1 MKRQISHSHKLYR
14 HPSSMGIPFK
24 TRHFYPDELRLLKTL
39 KTQKEKEGGGKIKF
53 YHFVIAGLLGAG
65 LTYITTK
72 IPDSFWTFLF
82 GALAVFSFAFIVFM
96 PYEVYKMRKKQKDFL
111 QRLNATID
119 KGTVDT
125 CLINA
130 KRIAIAKEY
139 EDEGDL
145 FIIEYDTDK
154 VLYLWD
160 YDYNLRKKFPSLDFE
175 IYEDNF
181 FKLLGRQVYPLSDRI
196 KPLTIDKK
204 AKWNYMSKIG
214 AAGHLET
221 ENVSFDKLIEDYNN
235 CA

>member
-1 MKRQISHSHKLYR
+1 MD
-14 HPSSMGIPFK
+14 IPFK

-65 LTYITTK
+65 LTYITTQ

-82 GALAVFSFAFIVFM
+82 GTLAVFSFAFIVFT
-96 PYEVYKMRKKQKDFL
+96 PYEIYKMRKKQKEFL
-111 QRLNATID
+111 QNLNATID

-145 FIIEYDTDK
+145 FIIEYDIDK

-160 YDYNLRKKFPSLDFE
+160 YDYNLRKKFPCLDFE

-181 FKLLGRQVYPLSDRI
+181 FKLFGRQVYPLSDRI

-204 AKWNYMSKIG
+204 AKWNYMSKVG

>member
-1 MKRQISHSHKLYR
+1 MN
-14 HPSSMGIPFK
+14 IPFK
-24 TRHFYPDELRLLKTL
+24 TRHFYPDELQFLKAL
-39 KTQKEKEGGGKIKF
+39 KTQKKKEGVGKIKF
-53 YHFVIAGLLGAG
+53 YHFVVAGLIGSG
-65 LTYITTK
+65 FTYITTQ
-72 IPDSFWTFLF
+72 IPDSFWTFLL
-82 GALAVFSFAFIVFM
+82 GTLAVFSFAFIVFT
-96 PYEVYKMRKKQKDFL
+96 PYEMYKMRKRQKDFL
-111 QRLNATID
+111 QRLNATIE

-130 KRIAIAKEY
+130 KKIAIAKEY

-160 YDYNLRKKFPSLDFE
+160 YDDNLHKKFPCLDFE
-175 IYEDNF
+175 IYEEDF
-181 FKLLGRQVYPLSDRI
+181 FKLFGRQVYPLSDRI

-204 AKWNYMSKIG
+204 AKWKYMSKVG

>member
-1 MKRQISHSHKLYR
+1 MDIT
-14 HPSSMGIPFK
+14 FK
-24 TRHFYPDELRLLKTL
+24 TRHFYPDELRLLRTL
-39 KTQKEKEGGGKIKF
+39 KTQKEKQSSSKIKF

-65 LTYITTK
+65 CTYIAAK

-82 GALAVFSFAFIVFM
+82 GTIAVFSFAFIVFT
-96 PYEVYKMRKKQKDFL
+96 PYEIYKMKRKHKDFL
-111 QRLNATID
+111 QRLTNAID
-119 KGTVDT
+119 KDTVDT

-130 KRIAIAKEY
+130 KRIAVAKEY

-145 FIIEYDTDK
+145 FIIEFDTDK

-160 YDYNLRKKFPSLDFE
+160 YDYHLKKKFPCLDFE

-181 FKLLGRQVYPLSDRI
+181 FKLFGRQVYALSDRI
-196 KPLTIDKK
+196 SPLTIDKK

-214 AAGHLET
+214 APGHLQT
-221 ENVSFDKLIEDYNN
+221 ESKNFDKLIDEYNN

>member
-1 MKRQISHSHKLYR
+1 MD
-14 HPSSMGIPFK
+14 IPFK

-39 KTQKEKEGGGKIKF
+39 KTQKEKEGSGKIKF

-65 LTYITTK
+65 LTYITTR
-72 IPDSFWTFLF
+72 IPGGFWTFFL
-82 GALAVFSFAFIVFM
+82 GTLAVFSFAFIVFM
-96 PYEVYKMRKKQKDFL
+96 PYEIYKMRKKDRNFL
-111 QRLNATID
+111 QLLNAFLD

-130 KRIAIAKEY
+130 KRIAVAKEY

-160 YDYNLRKKFPSLDFE
+160 YDYNLRKKFPCLDFE

-181 FKLLGRQVYPLSDRI
+181 FKTFGRQVYPLSDRI
-196 KPLTIDKK
+196 KPLNIDKK
-204 AKWNYMSKIG
+204 AKWNYMSRVG
-214 AAGHLET
+214 AAGHLQT